1 MKRARPRVL
10 ICDDSRSYASAL
22 ARVVG
27 HGDELEVVGV
37 SKTAEEVLAAIPAVE
52 PDLVTMDLELPGISG
67 LEAVEQIM
75 HSHPLPILV
84 LSSHVGPRSETAAAA
99 LAAGALEAVGKDTLD
114 LNDPENAAAAALR
127 RRLALLSG
135 AHVIRHPRAGLNK
148 RRRTPTTAARPGTKA
163 IGICASTGGPHALAA
178 VLGSLPAG
186 FEIPVLVVQH
196 MSAGFTEGLV
206 RWLDSAV
213 ALPVRL
219 AAAGAPVSS
228 GVWIAPEGAH
238 VVVDEGG
245 YFALPRRH
253 HGFHCPSGDVL
264 LESLAARYRRDAVAV
279 ILTGMGRDGAEGAR
293 AVREA
298 GGLTIAQDE
307 ATSAVFGMPQ
317 AAAALGVELVLP
329 LDQIGAQLSALAP
342 AEALA

>member
-1 MKRARPRVL
+1 MKRLRPRVL

-37 SKTAEEVLAAIPAVE
+37 SKTAEEVLAAIPEVE

-75 HSHPLPILV
+75 HSHPVPILV

-114 LNDPENAAAAALR
+114 LNDPGNAAAVALR

-135 AHVIRHPRAGLNK
+135 AHVIRHPRAGLSN
-148 RRRTPTTAARPGTKA
+148 RRRAPSLAPRPGTRA
-163 IGICASTGGPHALAA
+163 IGVCASTGGPHALAA
-178 VLGSLPAG
+178 VLGSLPAT

-219 AAAGAPVSS
+219 AVAAAPVSN

-238 VVVDEGG
+238 MGVDEGG
-245 YFALPRRH
+245 CFSLTRRP
-253 HGFHCPSGDVL
+253 HGLHCPSGDVL
-264 LESLAARYRRDAVAV
+264 LESLAARYGRDAVAV
-279 ILTGMGRDGAEGAR
+279 ILTGMGRDGAQGAR
-293 AVREA
+293 VVREA

-317 AAAALGVELVLP
+317 AAASLGAELVLP
-329 LDQIGAQLSALAP
+329 LDRIGPQLSALAT
-342 AEALA
+342 AAVVT